1 MLQSWDARMESVP
14 SCYMDRYMF
23 CDVLQIWL
31 KVPCME
37 SICLVAHMGLYAHVK
52 WEAKLD
58 SVMVT
63 LFVGNGMKYTCQTG
77 ESKNI
82 NNIRRILEVH
92 MPGWKTKS
100 WKETCQAGTPNPGN
114 KHARLENQILETNMP
129 GWNTKSWKQTCQAG
143 KPNPGNKHARV
154 GKPDSGVH
162 LSVQS
167 PFSGGPSLFYTL
179 YNVQRFHWA
188 SYKYLSLQPFSNPNC
203 PR

>member
-129 GWNTKSWKQTCQAG
+129 ELASQTLVCTFRC
-143 KPNPGNKHARV
+143 NPPFQEVLVYSILYIMFEDSTGQVISTFHCNHFPTQIALDKMRWARLRWR
-154 GKPDSGVH
+154 GHS
-162 LSVQS
+162 
-167 PFSGGPSLFYTL
+167 
-179 YNVQRFHWA
+179 
-188 SYKYLSLQPFSNPNC
+188 
-203 PR
+203 